1 MKFCTECGQSMKDK
15 STYCPRCGKNFP
27 SLPEEDSEMIKTWLI
42 PPQGCPVA
50 DHKFLDRQIVLAN
63 EYFKIPQGVFTNVRA
78 DGPRLFG
85 VPELDNNCTCF
96 RITSVCKKGTTSE
109 RAQSREKIII

>member
-1 MKFCTECGQSMKDK
+1 MRDKATFC
-15 STYCPRCGKNFP
+15 YRCGKNVP
-27 SLPEEDSEMIKTWLI
+27 SLPKEDTEITKTWLI

-50 DHKFLDRQIVLAN
+50 DHKFLDGQMILAD
-63 EYFKIPQGVFTNVRA
+63 EYFKIPQGIFADFRA

-96 RITSVCKKGTTSE
+96 RITSVCRKGTLSE
-109 RAQSREKIII
+109 RVRDLKKAIL